1 MEKLSLCRTTND
13 LEQRGKSMG
22 SIYDSPDIYDLLED
36 ENRYLAYK
44 RHWEHL
50 FEGRNIKSM
59 LDISIGSGS
68 VTLPVLDINITLSGS
83 DLSENML
90 ENCSKKY
97 QIKDSNRI

>member
-1 MEKLSLCRTTND
+1 
-13 LEQRGKSMG
+13 MG

-59 LDISIGSGS
+59 LDISIESGS

-83 DLSENML
+83 DPSITSDN
-90 ENCSKKY
+90 
-97 QIKDSNRI
+97 